1 MEVRCS
7 NCATEYEFDDA
18 LVSARGTS
26 VKCTQCGHQFRVHPR
41 GASTAPETWLVRK
54 ASGREAV
61 FTSLRELQQAIVKG
75 QLEPG
80 DQLSRGGQPFRP
92 LEDIYELQTFFT
104 AAQGSRSRPGGAG
117 TLLGVGH
124 RGASQAPRTGPR
136 RSDTE
141 PVPVVSHDRKTPVAP
156 APPGFEERDTFFPP
170 PSAPG
175 AAPPPSQA
183 RPAISSVPPR
193 GGEDWSEAEEQDGPR
208 RSSPPP
214 AAPLPWQNLEGLR
227 VRDGDTADLHAPSG
241 GARSRWILALVLLG
255 GLGLIAATVG
265 RDYLS
270 KNAPRAIAQ
279 PKLDERV
286 PTLVAQGRALLDRG
300 DFENANA
307 ELAKAG
313 LLAENEPTVAA
324 AEAELELARVDLLWI
339 HREIR
344 RSADALAAAAAA
356 KAKEAAGSPAAAPA
370 STTSAPMGDGE
381 AEFQRRLTEQLNE
394 ARNVTNKAQALAPD
408 ALPVI
413 RARVDLLRISGDLK
427 GARELVSRLSERASE
442 AQNAYSLGALDLAE
456 AEPGYTSAIARLRV
470 AARNESALGRARAA
484 LILALARTNDSS
496 QAQAELDKL
505 RLIAPQHALLADLT
519 TLVGRVAAPPPPPPA
534 PVAAPEPSAAAP
546 APAPAPPPKAAPAP
560 KPAAPVSRTAAD
572 ARLVERAQKLQRGG
586 DVFEAE
592 QIFQQVLRNDSS
604 NVPALYGLGEI
615 ARQRRATATATAFYE
630 QVLRYD
636 PDHLPTIMAR
646 ADMLWQAGQQAEAV
660 KFYRRGLART
670 GSSTAFGTRALAR
683 IEEYERGAA
692 PKSQPAAPAPST
704 PDEQAA
710 SGDAPAPEPGNA
722 APAEPEPAPPTTA
735 SATPDTPPPA
745 NEAPAPPESP
755 TGSQAGSG
763 S

>member
-1 MEVRCS
+1 VVR
-7 NCATEYEFDDA
+7 
-18 LVSARGTS
+18 
-26 VKCTQCGHQFRVHPR
+26 
-41 GASTAPETWLVRK
+41 
-54 ASGREAV
+54 
-61 FTSLRELQQAIVKG
+61 
-75 QLEPG
+75 
-80 DQLSRGGQPFRP
+80 
-92 LEDIYELQTFFT
+92 
-104 AAQGSRSRPGGAG
+104 
-117 TLLGVGH
+117 
-124 RGASQAPRTGPR
+124 
-136 RSDTE
+136 
-141 PVPVVSHDRKTPVAP
+141 HDRKTPVAP
-156 APPGFEERDTFFPP
+156 APPGLAERDTFFPP
-170 PSAPG
+170 PSAPD

-193 GGEDWSEAEEQDGPR
+193 GGEDWSEAEAQVGPR

-227 VRDGDTADLHAPSG
+227 VRDGDTADLRATGG

-255 GLGLIAATVG
+255 GLALIAATVG

-270 KNAPRAIAQ
+270 KNAPRASAQ

-286 PTLVAQGRALLDRG
+286 PALVAQGRALLDRG

-313 LLAENEPTVAA
+313 MLAENEPSVAA

-344 RSADALAAAAAA
+344 RSADALAAAAVA
-356 KAKEAAGSPAAAPA
+356 KAKEAAGSPPAAPA

-394 ARNVTNKAQALAPD
+394 ARNVTDKAQSLAPD
-408 ALPVI
+408 ALPVL

-470 AARNESALGRARAA
+470 AARNESALGRARSA
-484 LILALARTNDSS
+484 LILALAKTNDAS

-534 PVAAPEPSAAAP
+534 PTAAPEPSAAAP
-546 APAPAPPPKAAPAP
+546 AREPPPKAAPAP
-560 KPAAPVSRTAAD
+560 KPAPVSRTAAD

-586 DVFEAE
+586 DLFEAE
-592 QIFQQVLRNDSS
+592 QIYQQVLRSDSG

-630 QVLRYD
+630 QVLRND

-660 KFYRRGLART
+660 RFYRRGLART
-670 GSSTAFGTRALAR
+670 GSSTPFGTRALAR
-683 IEEYERGAA
+683 IEEYERGAPATPRPSSPA
-692 PKSQPAAPAPST
+692 PSEPEQPKASGDEPALEPGGAAPA
-704 PDEQAA
+704 
-710 SGDAPAPEPGNA
+710 GL
-722 APAEPEPAPPTTA
+722 EPAPTATA
-735 SATPDTPPPA
+735 SAAPETPPPA

>member
-1 MEVRCS
+1 M
-7 NCATEYEFDDA
+7 
-18 LVSARGTS
+18 
-26 VKCTQCGHQFRVHPR
+26 
-41 GASTAPETWLVRK
+41 RK
-54 ASGREAV
+54 ASGREVV

-124 RGASQAPRTGPR
+124 RGASQSPRTGPR

-141 PVPVVSHDRKTPVAP
+141 PVPVVSRDRKTPIAP
-156 APPGFEERDTFFPP
+156 VPPGFEERDTFFPP

-183 RPAISSVPPR
+183 RPAISSVPPA
-193 GGEDWSEAEEQDGPR
+193 GGEDWSEAEEQDGRR
-208 RSSPPP
+208 RSAPP

-227 VRDGDTADLHAPSG
+227 VRDGDTADLRATGG

-270 KNAPRAIAQ
+270 KNAPRAAAQ
-279 PKLDERV
+279 QKLDERV
-286 PTLVAQGRALLDRG
+286 PALVAQGRALLDRG

-307 ELAKAG
+307 ELAKAAM
-313 LLAENEPTVAA
+313 LAENEPSVAA

-344 RSADALAAAAAA
+344 RSSDVLAAAAVAR
-356 KAKEAAGSPAAAPA
+356 AKEAAGAPPAAPA

-394 ARNVTNKAQALAPD
+394 ARDVTNKAQALAPD

-470 AARNESALGRARAA
+470 AARNETALGRARAA
-484 LILALARTNDSS
+484 LILALAKTNDAS

-505 RLIAPQHALLADLT
+505 RLIAPQHALLADLS

-534 PVAAPEPSAAAP
+534 PVAAPEPSPVAA
-546 APAPAPPPKAAPAP
+546 APAPPPKAAPAP
-560 KPAAPVSRTAAD
+560 KPAAPISRTAAD

-592 QIFQQVLRNDSS
+592 QLFQQVLRNDSS

-683 IEEYERGAA
+683 IEEYERGAGA
-692 PKSQPAAPAPST
+692 KPRPSAPAQSEPEE
-704 PDEQAA
+704 PKA
-710 SGDAPAPEPGNA
+710 SGDEPASQPGNA
-722 APAEPEPAPPTTA
+722 TPAEPEPAPTATA
-735 SATPDTPPPA
+735 SATPEIPPPA